1 MIGIVWGATRIRAN
15 KKLETIIEYYK
26 RKGIKPIQIRKTSS
40 GELSVVFENGEQW
53 YAVNAI
59 ECRRGLSCN
68 VSLIDKNINEEFKT
82 RIIFPCTK
90 SFPWTAIGYY

>member
-15 KKLETIIEYYK
+15 EKLKTIIEYYE
-26 RKGIKPIQIRKTSS
+26 RKGIKPIQIKKTS

-68 VSLIDKNINEEFKT
+68 VSLIDKNIDEEFKT

-90 SFPWTAIGYY
+90 SFLLKVD

>member
-1 MIGIVWGATRIRAN
+1 MIGIVWGATTIKAN
-15 KKLETIIEYYK
+15 EKLETIIEYYK
-26 RKGIKPIQIRKTSS
+26 RKDIKPIQIRKTSS

-53 YAVNAI
+53 RALNTI

>member
-15 KKLETIIEYYK
+15 EKLKTIIEYYE
-26 RKGIKPIQIRKTSS
+26 RKGIKPIQIKKAS

-53 YAVNAI
+53 QACNVI
-59 ECRRGLSCN
+59 ECKRGLSCN
-68 VSLIDKNINEEFKT
+68 VSLIDKNIDEESKMH
-82 RIIFPCTK
+82 IIFPCTK